1 MEKLSKQQQVIDFF
15 HLKPPKIKPHEALIH
30 IIIFLSISYA
40 IIKLFVPGQILPM
53 LSWLGILALS
63 MIFYWKP
70 IQYKQKRYNDR
81 ISPFMLNNYLLERC
95 SKKILKRA
103 IEYLQVDTEN
113 MKPEQFIVIPYPVFH
128 RTKNI
133 KDDFIQRLKSDK
145 KCEQYN
151 DDANYY
157 NYSYWNIQVLIL
169 TERYISF
176 YFCGY
181 NLLTDEI
188 MNERSNEY
196 FYHEIATIK
205 TEVNEVSFVS
215 KWHENPI
222 TEAMITKIIHNS
234 GDILNLITE
243 IPALE
248 QPPQTVIDI
257 EKVEKTIRMLLR
269 HAKIIDDVRKPVRIE
284 FNTKP
289 SNIEAPIEIEL

>member
-15 HLKPPKIKPHEALIH
+15 HLKPPKIKPHEAMIH
-30 IIIFLSISYA
+30 IFIFALISYPVA
-40 IIKLFVPGQILPM
+40 KLILNGNILP
-53 LSWLGILALS
+53 LLTWAVIIVLCL
-63 MIFYWKP
+63 IFYWKP
-70 IQYKQKRYNDR
+70 ILYKQNRYNNR
-81 ISPFMLNNYLLERC
+81 ISPFLLNNYLLERC
-95 SKKILKRA
+95 EKKILHRA
-103 IEYLQVDTEN
+103 IEYLEVNADN
-113 MKPEQFIVIPYPVFH
+113 MKQEQFIVIPYPVFH

-133 KDDFIQRLKSDK
+133 KDDYIQRLKSDK

-157 NYSYWNIQVLIL
+157 NYSYWNVQVLIL
-169 TERYISF
+169 TERFISF

-205 TEVNEVSFVS
+205 TESNEVSFVS
-215 KWHENPI
+215 KWHEDPL

-234 GDILNLITE
+234 GDILNFITE

-269 HAKIIDDVRKPVRIE
+269 HAKIIDDVRKPVKIE
-284 FNTKP
+284 FNSKP
-289 SNIEAPIEIEL
+289 TNIQDTVEVEL